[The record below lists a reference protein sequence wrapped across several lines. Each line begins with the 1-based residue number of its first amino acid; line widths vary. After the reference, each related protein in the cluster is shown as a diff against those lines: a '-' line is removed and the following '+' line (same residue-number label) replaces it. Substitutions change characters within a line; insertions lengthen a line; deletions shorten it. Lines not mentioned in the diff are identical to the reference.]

1 MVTATSSRTAVRLFG
16 TAALLA
22 AAVAVAVAGCQ
33 SSSSATGH
41 PGEPSQGRLPPA
53 RVLAARSAPAGWHV
67 VTMPNGGAVL
77 AYPPTM
83 HRVSA
88 DHGAVSAA
96 QFSSSGA
103 FLMYLNATP
112 KQNNETLRD
121 WPHFRLEHLI
131 DDTASKARLLAARHG
146 VRFLGG
152 TGTCVIDTYVTKAK
166 AHRYT
171 ELACFVKGKTRSSV
185 IIAAAPAANW
195 ATASGPL
202 MRAVAAY
209 QVR

>member
-1 MVTATSSRTAVRLFG
+1 
-16 TAALLA
+16 
-22 AAVAVAVAGCQ
+22 
-33 SSSSATGH
+33 
-41 PGEPSQGRLPPA
+41 
-53 RVLAARSAPAGWHV
+53 
-67 VTMPNGGAVL
+67 MPNGGAVL